1 MFAYGFT
8 IMRLA
13 FALYKYFPFGGL
25 ARDFVRIANIC
36 VRKGYIVDVYVM
48 EWQGDTMAEYNT
60 HILACKGWSNH
71 AKVADFH
78 RQLDEKLQHEQYDAV
93 IGFNKIPN
101 IDVYYAADPCYIER
115 FPEKSLLQSLNPR
128 FRFYS
133 AVERAVFGAD
143 SATVCLMISDV
154 QTKLFKKHYA
164 VADNKLV
171 PLPPGIDL
179 SRRKPN
185 NAVELR
191 AEFRKQHQLN
201 EQDTVVLMVGTG
213 FKTKG
218 VDRAIEALSSLPEAL
233 LSKTQLMVV
242 GEDDLPSYERLA
254 AEKKVGDKVHFMGGR
269 SDVPAFLLGCD
280 VLLHPA
286 RKENTGT
293 VILEAMVAGLP
304 MLVTDVCGYAKHV
317 KKSQSG
323 VVLGSPF
330 SQPILNE
337 TLATMLTS
345 NKDNWV
351 SNALN
356 YASQEDLYSMP
367 EKAVEAIERVVV
379 NLKNAV

>member
-1 MFAYGFT
+1 
-8 IMRLA
+8 MRLA

-36 VRKGYIVDVYVM
+36 VQKGYVVDVYVM
-48 EWQGDTMAEYNT
+48 EWQGDIIAEYNT
-60 HILACKGWSNH
+60 YILACGGWSNH

-78 RQLDEKLQHEQYDAV
+78 RQLDDKLQHEQYDAV

-115 FPEKSLLQSLNPR
+115 FKEKSFLQTLNPR

-133 AVERAVFGAD
+133 GVERAVFGGD
-143 SATVCLMISDV
+143 SKTVCLMISDV
-154 QTKLFKKHYA
+154 QTELFKQHYG

-179 SRRKPN
+179 SRRRPD
-185 NAVELR
+185 NAADIR
-191 AEFRKQHQLN
+191 AEFRKEHQLN
-201 EQDTVVLMVGTG
+201 EQDIVILMVGTG

-218 VDRAIEALSSLPEAL
+218 VDRAIEALSSLPEVL
-233 LSKTQLMVV
+233 LSKTHLMVV

-269 SDVPAFLLGCD
+269 SDVPTFLLGCD
-280 VLLHPA
+280 VLLHAA

-293 VILEAMVAGLP
+293 VILEAMAAGLP
-304 MLVTDVCGYAKHV
+304 MLVTAVCGYAKHV
-317 KKSQSG
+317 KKAQSG
-323 VVLGSPF
+323 VVLVSPF
-330 SQPILNE
+330 SQAILNE

-351 SNALN
+351 KNALD
-356 YASQEDLYSMP
+356 YANKEDLYSMP
-367 EKAVEAIERVVV
+367 EKAVEAIERVAVSL
-379 NLKNAV
+379 NNAV